1 MQCTVS
7 LAMSFCSFVKDNLS
21 VDRMKRKK
29 FTLFFYFI
37 NRNRKL
43 LHLLELLN
51 FTYTEFITLLLLIEA
66 REKSNA
72 CIPFEIVKL
81 INKVQIEIDNIYL
94 GVIKFS

>member
-51 FTYTEFITLLLLIEA
+51 FTYTEFIILLLLIEA

-72 CIPFEIVKL
+72 CIPFVKL

>member
-51 FTYTEFITLLLLIEA
+51 FTYTEFIILLLLIEA